1 MMILPRQARDKH
13 REISKQSPVLLGKAS
28 VGRVANSSQ
37 PGWRGGTQEP
47 SEEYDAVVL
56 AMPPKD
62 ASRVSGD
69 ASRVLQRVQQ
79 RTKHVQWLARFSI
92 ALWFEPRDAVPAPAN
107 MD

>member
-1 MMILPRQARDKH
+1 M
-13 REISKQSPVLLGKAS
+13 
-28 VGRVANSSQ
+28 GRVANSSQ